1 MKSANND
8 SRRWHR
14 YGMRLIDGAMPSRG
28 VLCGLGAAALF
39 WSAATGGTY
48 LSAGL
53 GLDSTTLLPC
63 QDAIQR
69 ESHRRKAD
77 ASYLV
82 GIVAVEKNDSN
93 SRIPKRL

>member
-1 MKSANND
+1 VGS
-8 SRRWHR
+8 
-14 YGMRLIDGAMPSRG
+14 
-28 VLCGLGAAALF
+28 VLPHSFGPLLLAG
-39 WSAATGGTY
+39 

-82 GIVAVEKNDSN
+82 GIVAVEKNDSELKD
-93 SRIPKRL
+93 S